1 MTCKGTQEG
10 KEKGILLYRHILDVK
25 EYRAL
30 AAVSDVTGQTLNC
43 LKEQL
48 AEPSGPG
55 KDFWWCPVADLE
67 LLKVKALDEPIK
79 VAIVTDGKSAIICEL
94 PSSVHKN
101 MFVKVD

>member
-1 MTCKGTQEG
+1 MAIKDTQEG

-30 AAVSDVTGQTLNC
+30 AAVSDFTGQTLNC

-55 KDFWWCPVADLE
+55 KDFWWSPVTDLE
-67 LLKVKALDEPIK
+67 LLKVKALGKSIK
-79 VAIVTDGKSAIICEL
+79 VAIVTDGKFAIICEL
-94 PSSVHKN
+94 PNSVHKN

>member
-1 MTCKGTQEG
+1 
-10 KEKGILLYRHILDVK
+10 
-25 EYRAL
+25 
-30 AAVSDVTGQTLNC
+30 
-43 LKEQL
+43 
-48 AEPSGPG
+48 
-55 KDFWWCPVADLE
+55 